1 MLKNLKKLNR
11 ADLREIKGGGGAE
24 KCDIGPV
31 GCPCKIPPGDPCLGG
46 GGDPGNPG
54 TCRILSGQWTVYLL
68 YRSLSKR
75 ITAALCIVTIKR
87 KPSKLKAFFCF

>member
-11 ADLREIKGGGGAE
+11 TNLREIQGGGIG

-46 GGDPGNPG
+46 PGGGGPEYGYCPDIQSN
-54 TCRILSGQWTVYLL
+54 ILCTEICPNGMHPYC
-68 YRSLSKR
+68 
-75 ITAALCIVTIKR
+75 AAGV
-87 KPSKLKAFFCF
+87 

>member
-46 GGDPGNPG
+46 GGDPE
-54 TCRILSGQWTVYLL
+54 ILEIL
-68 YRSLSKR
+68 
-75 ITAALCIVTIKR
+75 
-87 KPSKLKAFFCF
+87 